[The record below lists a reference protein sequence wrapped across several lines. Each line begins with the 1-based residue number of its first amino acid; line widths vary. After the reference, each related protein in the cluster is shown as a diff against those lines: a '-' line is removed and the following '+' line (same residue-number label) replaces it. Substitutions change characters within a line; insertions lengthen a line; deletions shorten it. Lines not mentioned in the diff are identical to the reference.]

1 MKITAVDAVCLA
13 IPMKP
18 LDPPSSWTGSTR
30 KQIVVRVKTDA
41 GLTGIGEAFAYGA
54 PLAVCNVIEEG
65 LAPLIIGQ
73 DPSRIEYLMDLM
85 QRGTMIY
92 GRRGLAMFAISG
104 VDLALWDLLGK
115 ARGAPVYELLGGA
128 TRPRL
133 PVYAS
138 LMRYA
143 SPADVAAA
151 CRHFVSRGFGMLKL
165 HQTDVASVK
174 AAREAVGPAV
184 ELMLDVN
191 CPWTP
196 GEAIAMARAFEPYR
210 LFWFEEPVWPP
221 EDYAGLAQVVG
232 ATDTRIAL
240 GENESTL
247 YGFREIV
254 ERRAGDSL
262 PASITKV
269 GGIKA
274 FRKIAALTQAANL
287 PLLAFAFAKRT
298 HAPAA
303 VGLFENGIVRDEP
316 APATLMTMSDTPN
329 ILGALWSTGT
339 LEIMAL
345 LQQGLVDLG
354 FIGGAEIDRHGNLNT
369 SYIGDWRKPTLRLP
383 GSGGAADIAC
393 LARRFVVIMP
403 QEKHRFRERV

>member
-143 SPADVAAA
+143 SPADVA
-151 CRHFVSRGFGMLKL
+151 
-165 HQTDVASVK
+165 
-174 AAREAVGPAV
+174 
-184 ELMLDVN
+184 
-191 CPWTP
+191 
-196 GEAIAMARAFEPYR
+196 
-210 LFWFEEPVWPP
+210 
-221 EDYAGLAQVVG
+221 QVVG

-254 ERRAGDSL
+254 ERRAGDIL
-262 PASITKV
+262 QPSITKV
-269 GGIKA
+269 GGITE
-274 FRKIAALTQAANL
+274 FRKIAALAQAANL
-287 PLLAFAFAKRT
+287 PIAPHSFYFGPGLA
-298 HAPAA
+298 
-303 VGLFENGIVRDEP
+303 
-316 APATLMTMSDTPN
+316 ATLH
-329 ILGALWSTGT
+329 
-339 LEIMAL
+339 MAATW
-345 LQQGLVDLG
+345 
-354 FIGGAEIDRHGNLNT
+354 GG
-369 SYIGDWRKPTLRLP
+369 
-383 GSGGAADIAC
+383 
-393 LARRFVVIMP
+393 
-403 QEKHRFRERV
+403 